1 MQKLSLDALAR
12 ELVGQAAGGEKPG
25 DSRVSRTVVGG
36 HEKALRQTVIAL
48 AKDAALAEHA
58 SPGEA
63 TVFVLRGRVTLAA
76 GGESWEGREGDL
88 IIVPDAP
95 HSLTA
100 LADSAVLLT
109 VVKHP
114 LSSTRYRAGAAPPKH
129 ALPAAGP
136 MPAGPWVTPAGS
148 AGHSRKR
155 RTGGVGAPRWAR
167 CGWHSSGSP
176 DTARQQAGRPPN
188 RVACVPAEANESGES

>member
-63 TVFVLRGRVTLAA
+63 TVLVLRGRVTLAA
-76 GGESWEGREGDL
+76 GAESWEGREGDL

-100 LADSAVLLT
+100 QADSAVLLT
-109 VVKHP
+109 VVKRP
-114 LSSTRYRAGAAPPKH
+114 LPARASDQRGHLGGLGRRVVRAGSDTCG
-129 ALPAAGP
+129 LP
-136 MPAGPWVTPAGS
+136 
-148 AGHSRKR
+148 
-155 RTGGVGAPRWAR
+155 TGQSMIMKLFTCHYTKSTW
-167 CGWHSSGSP
+167 
-176 DTARQQAGRPPN
+176 
-188 RVACVPAEANESGES
+188 

>member
-12 ELVGQAAGGEKPG
+12 ELLTRAAGTATSGAADG
-25 DSRVSRTVVGG
+25 SRAAQTVFGG

-63 TVFVLRGRVTLAA
+63 TLYVLRGRVTLTA
-76 GGESWEGREGDL
+76 GTQSWEGRQGDL
-88 IIVPDAP
+88 LLIPDVP

-100 LADSAVLLT
+100 LADAAVLLT

-114 LSSTRYRAGAAPPKH
+114 LHTRAA
-129 ALPAAGP
+129 
-136 MPAGPWVTPAGS
+136 
-148 AGHSRKR
+148 
-155 RTGGVGAPRWAR
+155 
-167 CGWHSSGSP
+167 
-176 DTARQQAGRPPN
+176 
-188 RVACVPAEANESGES
+188 

>member
-76 GGESWEGREGDL
+76 GAESWEGREGDL

-100 LADSAVLLT
+100 QADSAVLLT
-109 VVKHP
+109 VVKRP
-114 LSSTRYRAGAAPPKH
+114 
-129 ALPAAGP
+129 LPA
-136 MPAGPWVTPAGS
+136 
-148 AGHSRKR
+148 
-155 RTGGVGAPRWAR
+155 
-167 CGWHSSGSP
+167 
-176 DTARQQAGRPPN
+176 TARTSATRLSA
-188 RVACVPAEANESGES
+188 RKTLARA

>member
-1 MQKLSLDALAR
+1 MKLSLDALAR

-63 TVFVLRGRVTLAA
+63 TVLVLRGRVTLAA
-76 GGESWEGREGDL
+76 GAESWEGREGDL

-100 LADSAVLLT
+100 QADSAVLLT
-109 VVKHP
+109 VVKRP
-114 LSSTRYRAGAAPPKH
+114 
-129 ALPAAGP
+129 LPARVP
-136 MPAGPWVTPAGS
+136 RPARAVI
-148 AGHSRKR
+148 
-155 RTGGVGAPRWAR
+155 
-167 CGWHSSGSP
+167 
-176 DTARQQAGRPPN
+176 
-188 RVACVPAEANESGES
+188 RVVS